1 MSIGHPPVVTFL
13 SDFGLDGAAAICH
26 GVILSLCPDAQIVDI
41 AHTVPKYSIADGA
54 FILASALPFMPIG
67 VHLAIVDPGVGTQR
81 RPIALQA
88 RRGDLLVGPDNG
100 ILVAGADALGG
111 VVEARELANQ
121 ELWGP
126 TVSSTFHGRDVFA
139 PVAARLAARTA
150 RLAEVGPVLEVAE
163 LVQPPVRR
171 ALVRDGWL
179 ETEVIYVDS
188 FGNLRLAGS
197 EADLA
202 QLVERN
208 RRPLGLTIELPDAAE
223 GTQGLESTFVA
234 TFGEVDDRASLVYV
248 DSGGHLALADN
259 RGNAAARLG
268 ATTGTRIRIRAR

>member
-1 MSIGHPPVVTFL
+1 MSTGHPPVVTFL

-26 GVILSLCPDAQIVDI
+26 GVMLSLCPDAQIVDI

-54 FILASALPFMPIG
+54 FILASALPFMPVG

-88 RRGDLLVGPDNG
+88 GRGDLLVGPDNG
-100 ILVAGADALGG
+100 LLVAGADALGG
-111 VVEARELANQ
+111 VVEARELANP

-150 RLAEVGPVLEVAE
+150 QLAEVGPVLEAAE

-197 EADLA
+197 EADLV
-202 QLVERN
+202 QLVGRN
-208 RRPLGLTIELPDAAE
+208 RRPLGLAIELPDAAA
-223 GTQGLESTFVA
+223 GMQVLESTFVA
-234 TFGEVDDRASLVYV
+234 TFGDVEDGAPLVYV

>member
-1 MSIGHPPVVTFL
+1 MSTGHPPVVTFL

-54 FILASALPFMPIG
+54 FILASALPFMPVG

-81 RPIALQA
+81 RPIALEA
-88 RRGDLLVGPDNG
+88 GRGDLLVGPDNG

-111 VVEARELANQ
+111 VVEARELANR

-126 TVSSTFHGRDVFA
+126 TVSSTFHGRDMFA

-150 RLAEVGPVLEVAE
+150 ELAEVGPLLEAAE
-163 LVQPPVRR
+163 LVQPPIRR

-197 EADLA
+197 EADLVH
-202 QLVERN
+202 LVGRN
-208 RRPLGLTIELPDAAE
+208 RRPLGLTIELPDAAA
-223 GTQGLESTFVA
+223 GMQALESTFVA
-234 TFGEVDDRASLVYV
+234 TFGDVEDGASLVYV

-268 ATTGTRIRIRAR
+268 ATAGTRIRIRAR